1 MRKTK
6 FSEVKATQLGGKA
19 LANLTLNSMLSN
31 ANPFSPSH
39 LSTQDIRLVRATL
52 KFTALLYSPSL
63 PLSYTDPLAS
73 VSPVLAL

>member
-31 ANPFSPSH
+31 ANPSPPSH
-39 LSTQDIRLVRATL
+39 LSRQDIMLAQAIL
-52 KFTALLYSPSL
+52 KFTTLLYSPSL
-63 PLSYTDPLAS
+63 PLCLTLTLLP
-73 VSPVLAL
+73 